1 MEHGLSGA
9 RRCRR
14 RRRAPPPPPRNP
26 KRRAASSS
34 TRSAP
39 TTVRPSPS
47 TSAFRASSASHCH
60 LDEKRANNQFPAP
73 RSCSRTSPCC
83 ARAVKAWGA
92 SSGPSPKTSTQ
103 QSSAPSSVNP
113 VPAGSARE
121 KSGAS
126 SGSQAIGLACC
137 CLGGREKV
145 RRLPR
150 HLLVEQRRRRGAGA
164 PRRARGTWRGE
175 ARPLPSGVVSAPRR
189 RRGSP
194 KPCWPKLDGGGDA
207 YAPKGLWRLSGGFEP
222 ERSRAV
228 PSAGDAKR
236 LGARDMCSA
245 PCNAFGGLLAVGWCV
260 YSSSWRAARVLVCS
274 KN

>member
-1 MEHGLSGA
+1 MVVRCLGGAAGTAGA
-9 RRCRR
+9 RTR
-14 RRRAPPPPPRNP
+14 P

-47 TSAFRASSASHCH
+47 TSAFRARSASHCH
-60 LDEKRANNQFPAP
+60 RDAKRANNQFPAP

-92 SSGPSPKTSTQ
+92 SSGPNPKTKTQ
-103 QSSAPSSVNP
+103 QSKAPSSVKP
-113 VPAGSARE
+113 LPTGSARE
-121 KSGAS
+121 KRGAS

-137 CLGGREKV
+137 GLGGEKRSGGCRGICSSNREAV
-145 RRLPR
+145 GGPG
-150 HLLVEQRRRRGAGA
+150 LLLG
-164 PRRARGTWRGE
+164 RGTWRGE

-207 YAPKGLWRLSGGFEP
+207 
-222 ERSRAV
+222 
-228 PSAGDAKR
+228 
-236 LGARDMCSA
+236 
-245 PCNAFGGLLAVGWCV
+245 
-260 YSSSWRAARVLVCS
+260 
-274 KN
+274 